1 MEGER
6 YDGNSVGKN
15 RLCFPRSGLGLVKN
29 CHGFKTFLSF
39 MISSKRVD
47 HQLHLVNVPTWN
59 PVSPANCL
67 LAILSQAQAIEPAQ
81 ESCP

>member
-1 MEGER
+1 MGE
-6 YDGNSVGKN
+6 NSLGKN
-15 RLCFPRSGLGLVKN
+15 RLCFPRNGLRLDDI

-47 HQLHLVNVPTWN
+47 HQLHLVNVLTRN
-59 PVSPANCL
+59 PVFPANCL

-81 ESCP
+81 ESCH

>member
-1 MEGER
+1 MALHTSVYSGNSIVRPEQNVMEGER

-47 HQLHLVNVPTWN
+47 H
-59 PVSPANCL
+59 
-67 LAILSQAQAIEPAQ
+67 
-81 ESCP
+81 